1 MTSIILVVV
10 IVAIALCVLFWCFG
24 DPDIGCIAIIL
35 VFTAVFVFGMNQVAN
50 ELDHVDYDSAKT
62 YDTAVMSKDIIVDGT
77 SVSYYPDNKL
87 MLAATIVPIPVPR
100 QPNIAYTLYCLNPID
115 TLNGEYVRFRVDKE
129 VYQNTSI
136 GQSCKM
142 KVYMKGNTVV
152 KARLLGN
159 KGEVGMLY

>member
-1 MTSIILVVV
+1 MTSIIWVVV
-10 IVAIALCVLFWCFG
+10 IVAITLCVVFWCF
-24 DPDIGCIAIIL
+24 DDADIGCIAIIL
-35 VFTAVFVFGMNQVAN
+35 LFTAVFVFGMNQVAN

-62 YDTAVMSKDIIVDGT
+62 YNTAVMSKDIIVDGT

-87 MLAATIVPIPVPR
+87 ILAAIIVPR

-142 KVYMKGNTVV
+142 KVYMKDNTVV
-152 KARLLGN
+152 KASLLGN

>member
-1 MTSIILVVV
+1 MTSIIWVVV

-24 DPDIGCIAIIL
+24 DPDIGCIAIVL
-35 VFTAVFVFGMNQVAN
+35 VFSAVFVFGMNQVSN

-100 QPNIAYTLYCLNPID
+100 QPNITYILYCLNPID

>member
-1 MTSIILVVV
+1 MTSIIWVVV
-10 IVAIALCVLFWCFG
+10 IVAIALCVLFLCFG
-24 DPDIGCIAIIL
+24 DPDIGCIAALL
-35 VFTAVFVFGMNQVAN
+35 VFCAVFAFGMNQIAN
-50 ELDHVDYDSAKT
+50 VLDYVEYANAKT
-62 YDTAVMSKDIIVDGT
+62 YDTAVMRKDIIVDGT

-87 MLAATIVPIPVPR
+87 MLAATIVPVPVPR
-100 QPNIAYTLYCLNPID
+100 QPNIAYILYCLNPID

-142 KVYMKGNTVV
+142 KVYMRGDTVV

-159 KGEVGMLY
+159 KGEVGTLY

>member
-1 MTSIILVVV
+1 MTSIIWVVV
-10 IVAIALCVLFWCFG
+10 IVAITLCVVFWCF
-24 DPDIGCIAIIL
+24 DDADIGCIAIIL
-35 VFTAVFVFGMNQVAN
+35 LFTAVFVFGMNQVAN
-50 ELDHVDYDSAKT
+50 ELDHVDYDSTKT

-77 SVSYYPDNKL
+77 SVSSYPDNKL
-87 MLAATIVPIPVPR
+87 MFTATIVHR
-100 QPNIAYTLYCLNPID
+100 HPNITYTLYCLNPID

-142 KVYMKGNTVV
+142 KVYMKDNTVV
-152 KARLLGN
+152 KASLLGN

>member
-1 MTSIILVVV
+1 MTSIIWVVV
-10 IVAIALCVLFWCFG
+10 IVAITLCVVFWCFG
-24 DPDIGCIAIIL
+24 DADIGCIAIIL

-87 MLAATIVPIPVPR
+87 MLAATIAPIHVPR
-100 QPNIAYTLYCLNPID
+100 QPNIAYILYCLNPID
-115 TLNGEYVRFRVDKE
+115 TTNGDYVRFRVDKE

-159 KGEVGMLY
+159 KGEVGTLY

>member
-1 MTSIILVVV
+1 MTSIIWVVA

-35 VFTAVFVFGMNQVAN
+35 VFCAVFAFGMNQIAN
-50 ELDHVDYDSAKT
+50 ELDHVDYDNAKT
-62 YDTAVMSKDIIVDGT
+62 YDTAVMRKDIIVDGT

-87 MLAATIVPIPVPR
+87 ILAATIVPVPR
-100 QPNIAYTLYCLNPID
+100 RPNITYIIYCLNPID

-142 KVYMKGNTVV
+142 KIYMKGDTVV

>member
-1 MTSIILVVV
+1 MTSIIWVVV
-10 IVAIALCVLFWCFG
+10 IVAITLCVVFWCFA
-24 DPDIGCIAIIL
+24 DADIGCIAIIL
-35 VFTAVFVFGMNQVAN
+35 LFTAVFVFGMNQVAN
-50 ELDHVDYDSAKT
+50 ELDHVDYDSA
-62 YDTAVMSKDIIVDGT
+62 VMSKDIIVDGT
-77 SVSYYPDNKL
+77 IVSYYPDNQL
-87 MLAATIVPIPVPR
+87 LLAATIVHR

-142 KVYMKGNTVV
+142 KGNTVV
-152 KARLLGN
+152 KASLLGN

>member
-1 MTSIILVVV
+1 MTSIIWVVV
-10 IVAIALCVLFWCFG
+10 IVAITLCVVFWCFA
-24 DPDIGCIAIIL
+24 DADIGCIAIIL
-35 VFTAVFVFGMNQVAN
+35 LFTAVFVFGMNKVAN
-50 ELDHVDYDSAKT
+50 ELDRVDYDSAKT

-77 SVSYYPDNKL
+77 SVSSYPDNKL
-87 MLAATIVPIPVPR
+87 MLAAIIVPR
-100 QPNIAYTLYCLNPID
+100 QPNISYILYCLNPID

-142 KVYMKGNTVV
+142 KVYMKGNTVA
-152 KARLLGN
+152 KASLLGN

>member
-1 MTSIILVVV
+1 MISIIWVVV
-10 IVAIALCVLFWCFG
+10 IVAIALCILFWCFG
-24 DPDIGCIAIIL
+24 DPDIGCVAIVL
-35 VFTAVFVFGMNQVAN
+35 VFSAVFVFGMNQVAN
-50 ELDHVDYDSAKT
+50 ELDHVDYDNAKT

-77 SVSYYPDNKL
+77 SVSSYHDNKL
-87 MLAATIVPIPVPR
+87 MLATIAPIRVPR
-100 QPNIAYTLYCLNPID
+100 QPNIAYILYCLNPID
-115 TLNGEYVRFRVDKE
+115 TTDGDYVRFRVDKE

-159 KGEVGMLY
+159 KGEVGTLY

>member
-1 MTSIILVVV
+1 MTSIIWVVV
-10 IVAIALCVLFWCFG
+10 IVAITLCAVFWCFA
-24 DPDIGCIAIIL
+24 DADIGCIAIIL
-35 VFTAVFVFGMNQVAN
+35 LFTAVFVFGMNQVAN

-87 MLAATIVPIPVPR
+87 MFTATIVRR
-100 QPNIAYTLYCLNPID
+100 QPSIVYTLYCLNPID

-129 VYQNTSI
+129 VYKNTSI

-142 KVYMKGNTVV
+142 KVYLKGNTVV
-152 KARLLGN
+152 KASLLGN